1 MIYLPTLIYKRKGS
15 MEDKTYKIM
24 NFCTDFNFANLE
36 NNVVA
41 MPNYE
46 NGEQIIILLLKK
58 GNEHIGIDLKNTYQE
73 TFGCKIY
80 AFEMSSWNAKVG
92 FYTMLKFKE

>member
-1 MIYLPTLIYKRKGS
+1 
-15 MEDKTYKIM
+15 MENKTYKIM
-24 NFCTDFNFANLE
+24 NFCTDFNFANLD

-58 GNEHIGIDLKNTYQE
+58 GNEYLGIDLKNTYQE
-73 TFGCKIY
+73 IFGCQIY
-80 AFEMSSWNAKVG
+80 AFEMTSWNTKVG

>member
-1 MIYLPTLIYKRKGS
+1 
-15 MEDKTYKIM
+15 MEDKIYKIM

-41 MPNYE
+41 MPNYVD
-46 NGEQIIILLLKK
+46 GEQIIILLLKK

-73 TFGCKIY
+73 TFGCQIY
-80 AFEMSSWNAKVG
+80 AFKMTSLNAKAG

>member
-1 MIYLPTLIYKRKGS
+1 

-24 NFCTDFNFANLE
+24 NFCTSFNFANLE

-58 GNEHIGIDLKNTYQE
+58 GNEHLGIEIKNQYQE
-73 TFGCKIY
+73 AFSCQIY
-80 AFEMSSWNAKVG
+80 AFKMTSWSAKVG
-92 FYTMLKFKE
+92 FYTMLKFKEKKVTDNL